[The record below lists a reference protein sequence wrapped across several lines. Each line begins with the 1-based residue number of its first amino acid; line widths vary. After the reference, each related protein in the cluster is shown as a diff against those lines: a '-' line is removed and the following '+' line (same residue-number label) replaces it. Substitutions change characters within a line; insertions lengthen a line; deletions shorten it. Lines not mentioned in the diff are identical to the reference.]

1 MEAFLQSA
9 VAIIAMA
16 AVSKLVFAFLDW
28 HDRVYENLVRSE
40 MRRWRVRRLMRE
52 SGRWYRV
59 DGGVTQVVAV
69 GEAE

>member
-52 SGRWYRV
+52 SGRW
-59 DGGVTQVVAV
+59 
-69 GEAE
+69 